1 MNKSK
6 FLELVKN
13 PDLIEEKDL
22 TKLAELT
29 SEHPYSQIIHVLNI
43 KGLKIWNK
51 PDFENA
57 LNLTAVYSY
66 DRNVLHSIVEEVS
79 TGKQATSQQTPAPA
93 DPGLPVEEL
102 EESVIEETSDFEWIN
117 ADLVEKDQSVS
128 QQEEEQGIKQ
138 EEEEVEVEGQE
149 QGKGKEKEEVDTE
162 SEKKPGLEDP
172 LNLEIEASGIHA
184 ELMEN
189 LSQLRERRQQYE
201 GQNDETGDQAGR
213 KEQIEI
219 VDDFIKNSPV
229 LSKPNLNAESEIMSQ
244 KDMAKDSG
252 KFSDELASENLA
264 KILLKQGKR
273 KDAEKIYKKL
283 IGKFPKKKTYFADQ
297 IKKIKKK

>member
-29 SEHPYSQIIHVLNI
+29 SEHPYSQIIHVLNVM
-43 KGLKIWNK
+43 GLKIWNK

-79 TGKQATSQQTPAPA
+79 TGEQATSQQTPAPA
-93 DPGLPVEEL
+93 DPGHPAEDL
-102 EESVIEETSDFEWIN
+102 EESVIVETSDFEWIN
-117 ADLVEKDQSVS
+117 ADLVEKDQSVPQQE
-128 QQEEEQGIKQ
+128 QQEEQGQGI
-138 EEEEVEVEGQE
+138 
-149 QGKGKEKEEVDTE
+149 EEVDTD
-162 SEKKPGLEDP
+162 SKKKPGLEDP

-189 LSQLRERRQQYE
+189 LSQLQERRQQYE

-283 IGKFPKKKTYFADQ
+283 IEKFPKKKTYFADQ

>member
-29 SEHPYSQIIHVLNI
+29 SEHPYSQIIHVLNV

-66 DRNVLHSIVEEVS
+66 DRKVLHSIVAEVS
-79 TGKQATSQQTPAPA
+79 TGEQATSQQTPAPA
-93 DPGLPVEEL
+93 DPGHPAEEL
-102 EESVIEETSDFEWIN
+102 EESIIEETSDFEWIN
-117 ADLVEKDQSVS
+117 ADLVEKDQSAT
-128 QQEEEQGIKQ
+128 QQEDEEEPGQEQGK
-138 EEEEVEVEGQE
+138 E
-149 QGKGKEKEEVDTE
+149 QGKGKEEVGIE
-162 SEKKPGLEDP
+162 SKKKPGLEDP

-189 LSQLRERRQQYE
+189 LSQLQKLREQYK
-201 GQNDETGDQAGR
+201 GQNDETGDQTGH

-283 IGKFPKKKTYFADQ
+283 IEKFPKKKTYFADQ

>member
-29 SEHPYSQIIHVLNI
+29 SEHPYSQIIHVLNV

-66 DRNVLHSIVEEVS
+66 DRKVLHSIVAEVS
-79 TGKQATSQQTPAPA
+79 TGEQATSQQTPAPA
-93 DPGLPVEEL
+93 DPGHPAEEL
-102 EESVIEETSDFEWIN
+102 EESIIEETSDFEWIN
-117 ADLVEKDQSVS
+117 ADLVEKDQSAS
-128 QQEEEQGIKQ
+128 QQEDEEEPGQEQGK
-138 EEEEVEVEGQE
+138 E
-149 QGKGKEKEEVDTE
+149 QGKGKEEVGIE

-189 LSQLRERRQQYE
+189 LSQLQKLREQYK
-201 GQNDETGDQAGR
+201 GQNDETGDQTGH

-283 IGKFPKKKTYFADQ
+283 IEKFPKKKTYFADQ

>member
-29 SEHPYSQIIHVLNI
+29 SEHPYSQIIHVLNV

-66 DRNVLHSIVEEVS
+66 DRNVLHSIVAEVS
-79 TGKQATSQQTPAPA
+79 TGEQATSQQTPAPA
-93 DPGLPVEEL
+93 DPGHPAEEL
-102 EESVIEETSDFEWIN
+102 EESIIEETSDFEWIN
-117 ADLVEKDQSVS
+117 ADLVEKDQSAT
-128 QQEEEQGIKQ
+128 QQEDEEEPGQEQGK
-138 EEEEVEVEGQE
+138 E
-149 QGKGKEKEEVDTE
+149 QGKGKEEVGIE

-189 LSQLRERRQQYE
+189 LSQLQKLREQYK
-201 GQNDETGDQAGR
+201 GQNDETGDQTGH

-283 IGKFPKKKTYFADQ
+283 IEKFPKKKTYFADQ

>member
-1 MNKSK
+1 VNKSK

-29 SEHPYSQIIHVLNI
+29 SEHPYSQIIHVLNV

-66 DRNVLHSIVEEVS
+66 DRKVLHSIVAEVS
-79 TGKQATSQQTPAPA
+79 TGEQATSQQTPAPA
-93 DPGLPVEEL
+93 DPGHPAEEL
-102 EESVIEETSDFEWIN
+102 EESIIEETSDFEWIN
-117 ADLVEKDQSVS
+117 ADLVEKDQSAS
-128 QQEEEQGIKQ
+128 QQEDEEEPGQEQGK
-138 EEEEVEVEGQE
+138 E
-149 QGKGKEKEEVDTE
+149 QGKGKEEVGIE

-189 LSQLRERRQQYE
+189 LSQLQKLREQYK
-201 GQNDETGDQAGR
+201 GQNDETGDQTGH

-283 IGKFPKKKTYFADQ
+283 IEKFPKKKTYFADQ